1 MKESLS
7 TQPQRIEYVG
17 KTVFG
22 DYGWTRRLAKA
33 LCISRSQLFEFR
45 NGRGNRDRDI
55 DGELIDMIERERH
68 ATALRGAM
76 LTRLRNQIIGVVGKA
91 RKQEKRDAA

>member
-1 MKESLS
+1 MNESPTTL
-7 TQPQRIEYVG
+7 PQRIEHVG

-22 DYGWTRRLAKA
+22 EHGWTLRLARA
-33 LCISRSQLFEFR
+33 MGISRSQLFEFR

-55 DGELIDMIERERH
+55 DGELIDMIERD

-76 LTRLRNQIIGVVGKA
+76 LTRLRNQLIGIVGKA

>member
-1 MKESLS
+1 VKETLTSL
-7 TQPQRIEYVG
+7 PDRIERVG

-22 DYGWTRRLAKA
+22 EHGWTRRLAKA
-33 LCISRSQLFEFR
+33 MGISRSQLFEFR

-55 DGELIDMIERERH
+55 DGELIDMIERD

-76 LTRLRNQIIGVVGKA
+76 LARLGNQMIGVVGKA
-91 RKQEKRDAA
+91 RKQEKRGAA